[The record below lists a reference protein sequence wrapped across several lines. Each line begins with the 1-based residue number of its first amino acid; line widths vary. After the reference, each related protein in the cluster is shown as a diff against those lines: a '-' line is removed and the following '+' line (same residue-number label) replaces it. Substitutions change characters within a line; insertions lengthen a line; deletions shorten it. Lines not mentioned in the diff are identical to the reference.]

1 MGRPKVNI
9 KKTEI
14 AVIEPKVYKSAEEYA
29 DYTSALIRYGLLM
42 YQRSLNKDQK
52 LLTGEM
58 IDDLYQIGG
67 DLSIALTPQ
76 QVQYLNMR
84 MDGISTKKSCEL
96 LKIDQAYPLLW
107 EEEGE
112 KNSVYR
118 FCVEA
123 LRLIQAKQAED
134 VVWDKAINEG
144 KELMLMFAVKS
155 RLDEYKD
162 NAKATG
168 ANVVQ
173 VNISVDKEPFV
184 VDTNTKII
192 EGEIVNGGTYQEG

>member
-1 MGRPKVNI
+1 MARPKVHT

-52 LLTGEM
+52 LLTGDV
-58 IDDLYQIGG
+58 IDDLYSISGG
-67 DLSIALTPQ
+67 LTVNLTSE
-76 QVQYLNMR
+76 QVKYLNMR
-84 MDGISTKKSCEL
+84 MDGISTKRACEL
-96 LKIDQAYPLLW
+96 LFIDQAYPLLW

-112 KNSVYR
+112 KNSVYK

-162 NAKATG
+162 NAKSTG

-184 VDTNTKII
+184 VDTNSKII
-192 EGEIVNGGTYQEG
+192 DAEVIDGGIN